1 MKRKSNTLAARMK
14 GYEAVY
20 KNVLPIRTP
29 TLIRCDGR
37 AFRNFTK
44 GFKRPFSKL
53 FRHCMIEAAKH
64 MCRNIPN
71 TEIAYTQS
79 DEITLLLV
87 EKGENTESWYSKRLN
102 KLLSVSASICTNG
115 FNKALYN
122 AITNK
127 SYINPF
133 TDQTTKLDD
142 SILNHI
148 YTKVFQAE
156 FDCTAFSLPEFEV
169 NNAFI
174 FRQRDAVRNAIHQ
187 VAHCYFST
195 KELEGV
201 NSGEVIEKLKNE
213 RNFNWNEVPI
223 YFQRGVCVFKENFT
237 IEDKPDVVRT
247 RWNVDLNIPI
257 FEEDRNYINKH
268 LIYQGDLKQIDWKK
282 KDKVE
287 A

>member
-1 MKRKSNTLAARMK
+1 MKRKNTLGERIK
-14 GYEAVY
+14 GYESVY
-20 KNVLPIRTP
+20 KNTLPIRTP

-37 AFRNFTK
+37 AFKNFTK
-44 GFKRPFSKL
+44 GFKRPFSTL
-53 FRHCMIEAAKH
+53 LRHCMIEAAKH

-87 EKGENTESWYSKRLN
+87 EKGENTQSWYSKRLN

-122 AITNK
+122 AFTNK

-133 TDQTTKLDD
+133 TDQTIKLEDN
-142 SILNHI
+142 ILNHI

-174 FRQRDAVRNAIHQ
+174 FRQRDAVRNSINQ
-187 VAHCYFST
+187 IAHCYFSP
-195 KELEGV
+195 KELNKVHSQEI
-201 NSGEVIEKLKNE
+201 IEKLKNE
-213 RNFNWNEVPI
+213 RNVLWEDVPK
-223 YFQRGVCVFKENFT
+223 YFQRGVCIIKENFT
-237 IEDKPDVVRT
+237 IEDKPNVIRT

-257 FEEDRNYINKH
+257 FEEDRDYINKH
-268 LIYQGDLKQIDWKK
+268 LIYQGDLKQINWKK